1 MVHTMALKEGMID
14 LYSNSNCSTMT
25 VCIEVVHDSTY
36 DGARSPDKF
45 VGGGRTP
52 SAGSNGSFGV

>member
-1 MVHTMALKEGMID
+1 MID

-36 DGARSPDKF
+36 DGARSPNKF